1 MTAPEKIV
9 QSKLLLVE
17 GVDEKNFFIALCAE
31 FSLKDIQIVS
41 FGGISNLEPYLKL
54 LPSLEGYEGIKSIVI
69 VRDAE
74 KDPDK
79 AVNHVKKSLKKAN
92 LPVAAKP
99 FEYAKSVISI
109 AFMISPG
116 FVKNANGKNVLCAGT
131 LENLCLDIVKDNS
144 TFDCVDKYIECI
156 KSKGQK
162 VKRLHKTKLHTY
174 LSGKDNFVGLKIGE
188 ASKAGA
194 WNWNHDNLK
203 PFIDVIKTM

>member
-1 MTAPEKIV
+1 M
-9 QSKLLLVE
+9 
-17 GVDEKNFFIALCAE
+17 
-31 FSLKDIQIVS
+31 
-41 FGGISNLEPYLKL
+41 
-54 LPSLEGYEGIKSIVI
+54 I

-162 VKRLHKTKLHTY
+162 VKRLHKTKLRLPDLDGNSGGTFFAAGTNHTRAKIILAPVSGWQNSSLVKSSRRAPTA
-174 LSGKDNFVGLKIGE
+174 LS
-188 ASKAGA
+188 
-194 WNWNHDNLK
+194 
-203 PFIDVIKTM
+203 